1 MVIMMDENGS
11 LNVLV
16 FDCPMKLRIIVKL
29 RAEFLPTHPRPW
41 VPSPVPTE
49 IKCVWRIGMKVKYLR
64 TVFTV
69 EEV

>member
-16 FDCPMKLRIIVKL
+16 LDCPTELRITVKL
-29 RAEFLPTHPRPW
+29 RTEFLPTHPRPW

-49 IKCVWRIGMKVKYLR
+49 IKCV
-64 TVFTV
+64 
-69 EEV
+69 